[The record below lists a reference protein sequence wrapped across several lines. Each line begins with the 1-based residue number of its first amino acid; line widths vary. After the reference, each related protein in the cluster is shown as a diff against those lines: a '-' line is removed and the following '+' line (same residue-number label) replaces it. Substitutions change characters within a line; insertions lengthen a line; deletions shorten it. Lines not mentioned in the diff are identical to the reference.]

1 MENMQ
6 LDRFNALVR
15 DLESGKVRV
24 AEKINGE
31 WKVNSWVKE
40 VILEGFRYGR
50 LADMSQ
56 GQFSFYDKDTLPARK
71 FTMEDGVRIV
81 PGGSAV
87 RTGAYLAP
95 SVIVMPPSYI
105 NIGAYVDAD
114 TMIDSHALVGSC
126 AQVGKHVH
134 LSAASQLGGVLE
146 PVGAL
151 PVIIE
156 DNVFIGGNC
165 GIYEGTIVKESAV
178 IATGVIINS
187 SIAIYDATTGKY
199 IRANESGQI
208 IVPEGAVVV
217 AGSRPVTRGP
227 GAEAGIHVYTPV
239 IVKYR
244 DAKTAASV
252 VLEDIL
258 R

>member
-1 MENMQ
+1 MDNGLE
-6 LDRFNALVR
+6 RFHEVCR

-40 VILEGFRYGR
+40 VILSGFRYGR
-50 LADMSQ
+50 LTDMSR
-56 GQFSFYDKDTLPARK
+56 GGFPFYDKDTFPVRS
-71 FTMEDGVRIV
+71 FSVEDAVRIV
-81 PGGSAV
+81 PGGTAV
-87 RTGAYLAP
+87 RRGAYLAP
-95 SVIVMPPSYI
+95 SVIVMPPAYV
-105 NIGAYVDAD
+105 NVGAYVDEY

-165 GIYEGTIVKESAV
+165 GIYEGTVVKENAV
-178 IATGVIINS
+178 IGTGVIINS
-187 SIAIYDATTGKY
+187 STAIFDATTGEY
-199 IRANESGQI
+199 IRADEKGCMT
-208 IVPEGAVVV
+208 VPEGAVVV
-217 AGSRPVTRGP
+217 AGSRPVTKGP
-227 GAEAGIHVYTPV
+227 GAEKGIHVYTPV

-244 DAKTAASV
+244 DSKTDASV
-252 VLEDIL
+252 TLENLL
-258 R
+258 RD